1 MINNLSYETICCS
14 HNARVA
20 HDVRGSRDM
29 EGMEQHKAEMQR
41 LQQEM
46 RKDTERFKVKMQ
58 EKAEQLRKEA
68 QDGAERLKAE
78 AEKIRKDAERL
89 KAEILK
95 EVM

>member
-1 MINNLSYETICCS
+1 MERREALMEAEADKLEAAQEKNN
-14 HNARVA
+14 
-20 HDVRGSRDM
+20 M

>member
-1 MINNLSYETICCS
+1 
-14 HNARVA
+14 
-20 HDVRGSRDM
+20 
-29 EGMEQHKAEMQR
+29 
-41 LQQEM
+41 
-46 RKDTERFKVKMQ
+46 MQ